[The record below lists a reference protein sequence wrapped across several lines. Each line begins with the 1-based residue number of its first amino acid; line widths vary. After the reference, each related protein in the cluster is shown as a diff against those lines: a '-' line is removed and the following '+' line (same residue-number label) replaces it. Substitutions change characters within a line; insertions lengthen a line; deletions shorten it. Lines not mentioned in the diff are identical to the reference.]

1 MGNNVSK
8 YSFKLLSRDQ
18 KITLFGI
25 AFLSILLDILF
36 LFSSLSIKD
45 VRKKSEAEDFGKNL
59 STSLSLILSQSVN
72 TTQVLKNLYLD
83 YSDIFIDEFDKLGA
97 RIMYDN
103 PEIGSLYLA
112 PDAVIQCAYPP
123 EVAASTIGFR
133 MLEDPEQMEKAKLA
147 IDTKKITVA
156 GPHRLVEGSVG
167 FIIRNPIFEDGQFK
181 AFSIAVIDWERF
193 VRQAISRIDSDVNEY
208 YFGVWKKDN
217 SHIVTDEYGFIFK
230 DCETDI
236 PRDVDIVMHIP
247 NDEWHLSVY
256 PVKGW
261 PSVKDLYV
269 EIMLSTIF
277 LLIIILFSYFHMIDT
292 AVRLSSLKFDSL
304 TGLLSRTSFYE
315 ELNKI
320 KRNDPNGS
328 YDIIVADIENFKVIN
343 SVYGTAMCDKTLK
356 YLAREFAKD
365 NKDSIVARYGGDQFI
380 VVFPTASS
388 EGREHFIEFARK
400 ISERSPI
407 ANIKIKYGYY
417 GNIDLSL
424 PENMI
429 CDRALM
435 AARSILHN
443 YDQIIA
449 NYNGPI
455 SKQVIKEQEL
465 ESSFQRALEKG
476 EFKLWV
482 QPKFDTLT
490 EKVVG
495 LEALVRWVKEDG
507 TIIPPSDFIHVFEDD
522 GLISVLDEYIFCRVC
537 ERLQKMMRE
546 GTKIY
551 PISVNLS
558 RATLSHSETIAKYAN
573 IVKDYGIP
581 IEYVPLEITETTR
594 KTDVAIKELTEQLK
608 EAGFKI
614 HMDDFG
620 SGLSSLESLNIL
632 PFDVVKLDKSL
643 IDYIGTSGG
652 NELLRHCIELAH
664 FKELKVVAEGV
675 ETKEQLEFLRAM
687 NCDYIQGYY
696 FSKPLSYEDS
706 LLFFMK
712 MYEQNRT

>member
-1 MGNNVSK
+1 MGNIIGK
-8 YSFKLLSRDQ
+8 YSIKLLSRDQ

-25 AFLSILLDILF
+25 AFLIILLDILF
-36 LFSSLSIKD
+36 LFSSISTKD
-45 VRKKSEAEDFGKNL
+45 VRKKSEAEDYGKNI

-83 YSDIFIDEFDKLGA
+83 YSDIFVEEFDKLGA
-97 RIMYDN
+97 RILNDN

-112 PDAVIQCAYPP
+112 PDGVIQCAYPP
-123 EVAASTIGFR
+123 EVAASTIGFK

-147 IDTKKITVA
+147 IDTKRITVA
-156 GPHRLVEGSVG
+156 GPHRLLEGNTG
-167 FIIRNPIFEDGQFK
+167 FVIRNPIFENDEFK

-193 VRQAISRIDSDVNEY
+193 VQQAISRIDSNTNDY

-230 DCETDI
+230 DCENDI
-236 PRDVDIVMHIP
+236 PRDIDIVIHIP

-261 PSVKDLYV
+261 PSIGDLYH
-269 EIMLSTIF
+269 EIIVSIVFF
-277 LLIIILFSYFHMIDT
+277 LVIIMSAYFHMHDT
-292 AVRLSSLKFDSL
+292 AARLSSLKFDSL

-320 KRNDPNGS
+320 KRNDPNGY
-328 YDIIVADIENFKVIN
+328 YDIIVADIENFKVFN

-356 YLAREFAKD
+356 YLAREFNRD
-365 NKDSIVARYGGDQFI
+365 NKYSIVARYGGDQFI
-380 VVFPTASS
+380 VVFPAASS
-388 EGREHFIEFARK
+388 EGREHFVEFVK
-400 ISERSPI
+400 KVSERSPI

-417 GNIDLSL
+417 GNIDLTL
-424 PENMI
+424 PVNMI

-455 SKQVIKEQEL
+455 STQVIKEQEL

-482 QPKFDTLT
+482 QPKFDTVT

-507 TIIPPSDFIHVFEDD
+507 TVIPPSDFIHVFEDD
-522 GLISVLDEYIFCRVC
+522 GLISVLDEYMFCKVC
-537 ERLQKMMRE
+537 ERLQKMKKE

-558 RATLSHSETIAKYAN
+558 RATLSHSGTIAKYAN
-573 IVKDYGIP
+573 IVKDYDIP

-664 FKELKVVAEGV
+664 FKNLKVVAEGV
-675 ETKEQLEFLRAM
+675 ETKEQLDFLRSM